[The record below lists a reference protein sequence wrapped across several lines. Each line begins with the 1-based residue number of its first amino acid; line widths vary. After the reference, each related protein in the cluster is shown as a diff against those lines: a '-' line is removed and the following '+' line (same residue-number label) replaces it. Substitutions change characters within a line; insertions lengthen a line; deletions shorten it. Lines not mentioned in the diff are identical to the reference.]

1 MILNIIKEPNKN
13 YQAYLVIAWET
24 TRDWEQV
31 RFCDEAR
38 YETVTTTKPQ
48 IFSCNTTEE
57 LVTVVNECKAKNW
70 PHDVLKTT
78 KATLK
83 QTVTLDIEE

>member
-24 TRDWEQV
+24 TRNYEEVQC
-31 RFCDEAR
+31 RDETR